1 MREKDWLWFNVCVGV
16 VVGDFGVIELFFV
29 LGGDFFRQLIQDEVV
44 LLNRFSVFEVGYII
58 VYFVIRFKR
67 DDMFVVFLISI
78 EFNVNG
84 FKRLFF
90 YVFFD
95 VVAEIRREIFFIFR

>member
-44 LLNRFSVFEVGYII
+44 LLNRFSVFEVGYTI

-95 VVAEIRREIFFIFR
+95 VVVEICREIFFIFR